1 MKDKRGFTLI
11 EVISVLIILGLLVTI
26 IATQYTTTINK
37 SRKNLNEEQKSRL
50 VEVAKNVSLN
60 NKTCLEIAK
69 NSPDGVKITLDQMK
83 KNGYIANNEL
93 KNLEDN
99 TLLNSCI
106 VINYDSN
113 YNKFEYTYSEDCT
126 KPQSCVVTA
135 ESEKVIVSSFY
146 VGEGNAHYTNQRNVT
161 YYMKYSTSITAE
173 YCVTLGNEASCSWKK
188 LSTSSTS
195 VTGNLNLVDIENIV
209 HLYIR
214 NSNKNIIASIDD
226 TIIFDSAAPTCV
238 WKNPVKSYIHNGS
251 STEIT
256 LSCSDVAGIKNVEL
270 PASAINLSNTNLA
283 TISDSIV
290 TTNGTNK
297 EFKFTVYGAEGN
309 GEVNLT
315 LKSGI
320 ISDTSGNLVN
330 AEYISAPIHLDNVAP
345 TGDVSIGDS
354 NSRYT
359 NTERIM
365 LKFSN
370 VSSDVEKMCV
380 SNSSEG
386 NCTYVNYAPTYN
398 WTLNTGEGAKTI
410 YVSLADRAGNVL
422 NKTVTVHL
430 DRIQPNCIATSNS
443 SNFHLK
449 SGNYMEYTVNCT
461 DNNQMSNSTT
471 IDSSMILI
479 DKQGNS
485 DVSVS
490 VVGSNNTGTTIRVTA
505 LSGNGRAI
513 VMLKS
518 GSIYDAAGN
527 GNAITEVASVVVDN
541 IPPVNNS
548 IIINYNS
555 TITHLRNVTLQ
566 LNSELKTEGGYYC
579 LTSTNSVSSCNSNS
593 WTSYSA
599 IGSFNIGSTK
609 TTHTIYAFFKDLA
622 GNISPESASASIKY
636 DPDAIACILTS
647 NQNSILINYSD
658 SSKLAD
664 LPYSQDMTNWD
675 SNNTIPKQENK
686 YRYFSYIKDRN
697 GEINYCELNIPN

>member
-69 NSPDGVKITLDQMK
+69 NSTDGVKITLDQMK
-83 KNGYIANNEL
+83 KNGYIANTDL

-106 VINYDSN
+106 VITYDSN
-113 YNKFEYTYSEDCT
+113 YNKFDYTYSEDCS
-126 KPQSCVVTA
+126 KAQSCIVTA

-146 VGEGNAHYTNQRNVT
+146 VGEANAHYTNQRNVN
-161 YYMKYSTSITAE
+161 YYMRYSTSITAE
-173 YCVTLGNEASCSWKK
+173 YCVTLGNEASCNWKK

-195 VTGNLNLVDIENIV
+195 VTGSLNLTDIENIV

-214 NSNKNIIASIDD
+214 NTNKNIIASIDD

-238 WKNPVKSYIHNGS
+238 WKNPTKSYIHNGS

-256 LSCSDVAGIKNVEL
+256 LSCTDVAGIKNVEL
-270 PASAINLSNTNLA
+270 PASAINVSNTSLA
-283 TISDSIV
+283 TVSDAIV

-297 EFKFTVYGAEGN
+297 DFKFTVYGAEGN
-309 GEVNLT
+309 GDVNLA
-315 LKSGI
+315 LRAGI
-320 ISDTSGNLVN
+320 ISDTSGNIVN
-330 AEYISAPIHLDNVAP
+330 TEYISGSIYLDNVAP
-345 TGDVSIGDS
+345 TGDVSVGDS

-359 NTERIM
+359 NTERIT

-386 NCTYVNYAPTYN
+386 NCTYVSYAPTYN
-398 WTLNTGEGAKTI
+398 WILNGDEGSKTV
-410 YVSLADRAGNVL
+410 YVSLADRAGNVVT
-422 NKTVTVHL
+422 KTVTIHL
-430 DRIQPNCIATSNS
+430 DKIQPNCIASSNS
-443 SNFHLK
+443 SNFYLK
-449 SGNYMEYTVNCT
+449 SGNSMEYTVNCT
-461 DNNQMSNSTT
+461 DNNQMSSSTA
-471 IDSSMILI
+471 IDTSMILI
-479 DKQGNS
+479 DKQGSS

-490 VVGSNNTGTTIRVTA
+490 VVGSNNAGTTIRVTA

-513 VMLKS
+513 VMLRA
-518 GSIYDAAGN
+518 GSIFDAAGN

-541 IPPVNNS
+541 IPPTSNTIS
-548 IIINYNS
+548 INYNS
-555 TITHLRNVTLQ
+555 TITNLRNVTLQ

-579 LTSTNSVSSCNSNS
+579 LTSENNVNNCTSSGWN
-593 WTSYSA
+593 SYSTV
-599 IGSFNIGSTK
+599 GSFNIGSAK

-622 GNISPESASASIKY
+622 GNISPTAASDSIKY

-647 NQNSILINYSD
+647 NQDSIIINYSD

-664 LPYSQDMTNWD
+664 LPYSQDMTNWNN
-675 SNNTIPKQENK
+675 SNTIPKQENK
-686 YRYFSYIKDRN
+686 YRYFSYIKDKN
-697 GEINYCELNIPN
+697 NEINYCELNIPN